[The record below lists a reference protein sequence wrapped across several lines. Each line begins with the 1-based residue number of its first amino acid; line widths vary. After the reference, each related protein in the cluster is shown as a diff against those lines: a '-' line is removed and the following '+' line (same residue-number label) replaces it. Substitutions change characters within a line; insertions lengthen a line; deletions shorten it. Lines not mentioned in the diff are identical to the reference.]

1 MSNES
6 SWPPCGAQRDAAP
19 TVPSGRALCAAFR
32 RDGGEDG
39 AVTTGEQKMGIT
51 AELPS
56 LAGVGGSGL
65 QVVLFFGF
73 FFSSGVRGIFAF
85 SRDFGNA
92 KKITVSSR
100 VSVRASQPGLDGNA
114 AGVMRGLKVTGEW
127 SRSPYKQI

>member
-32 RDGGEDG
+32 RDGGEDV
-39 AVTTGEQKMGIT
+39 AATTGEQKMGIT

-65 QVVLFFGF
+65 QVVLFFFVFCF
-73 FFSSGVRGIFAF
+73 FPLVFVVFSLSVGILATPRKLRF
-85 SRDFGNA
+85 
-92 KKITVSSR
+92 
-100 VSVRASQPGLDGNA
+100 PL
-114 AGVMRGLKVTGEW
+114 E
-127 SRSPYKQI
+127 

>member
-65 QVVLFFGF
+65 QVVLFFGVF
-73 FFSSGVRGIFAF
+73 FLLVFVVFSLSVGILATPRKLRFP
-85 SRDFGNA
+85 
-92 KKITVSSR
+92 V
-100 VSVRASQPGLDGNA
+100 
-114 AGVMRGLKVTGEW
+114 E
-127 SRSPYKQI
+127 